1 MEATAEIT
9 ALKKEYFPVFR
20 FRRTVNGKEKITSK
34 PARGTLLPGMHTIDI
49 PPGDM
54 IIFDSNSKAGGA
66 EILHPDI
73 AIDSY
78 IGELEGEPIDQ
89 SLVYFPIYELKYRY
103 GGTEYDMVIDGSS
116 GKISIT
122 NSPKRSSVSY
132 VAVMALAF
140 VLGFIGIL
148 LGFLIT
154 PIFFLLII
162 AGIFAG
168 KILAHK
174 VVKKPEGGNA

>member
-1 MEATAEIT
+1 MA
-9 ALKKEYFPVFR
+9 
-20 FRRTVNGKEKITSK
+20 
-34 PARGTLLPGMHTIDI
+34 
-49 PPGDM
+49 
-54 IIFDSNSKAGGA
+54 
-66 EILHPDI
+66 
-73 AIDSY
+73 
-78 IGELEGEPIDQ
+78 
-89 SLVYFPIYELKYRY
+89 
-103 GGTEYDMVIDGSS
+103 IDGSS

-140 VLGFIGIL
+140 VLGFIGTL

-154 PIFFLLII
+154 PVFFLLII